1 MSLFFDACLLYNSI
15 TGGQRQRVSLARCA
29 YSGASIY
36 LFDDPLSAV
45 DAHVGKEIFDRVIG
59 PRGLLKDK
67 TRLFATS
74 SLNFLAEADQILMI
88 ADGKIVEKGTFNEL
102 KNKNGEFAS
111 FIRSYLTSQNT
122 NDPTKMISNQLSAS
136 QEGIKDGQKKTGS
149 SLADEEATKTGRV
162 QLAVLKEYLM
172 SCSPWIA
179 AAFLAVTFVCY
190 AFDMAA
196 KFWLSDWTNGA
207 LSKPEQAI
215 GSKFYQL
222 GIYVM
227 LSSVAS
233 KWFK

>member
-1 MSLFFDACLLYNSI
+1 
-15 TGGQRQRVSLARCA
+15 
-29 YSGASIY
+29 
-36 LFDDPLSAV
+36 
-45 DAHVGKEIFDRVIG
+45 
-59 PRGLLKDK
+59 
-67 TRLFATS
+67 
-74 SLNFLAEADQILMI
+74 
-88 ADGKIVEKGTFNEL
+88 
-102 KNKNGEFAS
+102 
-111 FIRSYLTSQNT
+111 
-122 NDPTKMISNQLSAS
+122 
-136 QEGIKDGQKKTGS
+136 
-149 SLADEEATKTGRV
+149 
-162 QLAVLKEYLM
+162 M